1 MYRRRASKPVAISK
15 TPYSTVKMKLK
26 ETTQLFKDAF
36 KGWNE
41 KDPFRESAVIA
52 YYAIFSL
59 PGLLVLVITLGG
71 YVFGRD
77 SVSGHLHNQ
86 ISGAMGNDTADQI
99 QEMMNKANSRKGSIW
114 ATIIGIITILVG
126 ATGVFVQLQKSLN
139 IIWEVKAKPS
149 KSGIWTF
156 LKARLFSFGLILS
169 IAFLL
174 LVSLVITSILA
185 AMSKWMES
193 HWPAYIMFL
202 FQTANFVVSL
212 SIISVLFALMF
223 KLLPD
228 AKIKWRY
235 VWVGAFLTGLL
246 FEIGKFGLGLYFG
259 KAEPGAGYGAA
270 GSVILILLWVSY
282 SSMIVFYGAEFTK
295 AFADHYH
302 GTIAAGKHAVKDIG
316 REN

>member
-1 MYRRRASKPVAISK
+1 VKP
-15 TPYSTVKMKLK
+15 K
-26 ETTQLFKDAF
+26 ETAQLFKAAF

-59 PGLLVLVITLGG
+59 PGLLVLVITIGG
-71 YVFGRD
+71 YFFGRD
-77 SVSGHLHNQ
+77 ALSGHLHSQ
-86 ISGAMGNDTADQI
+86 ISGAMGNDTADQV
-99 QEMMNKANSRKGSIW
+99 QEMMNKASRSTTSTW
-114 ATIIGIITILVG
+114 ATIIGIITILFG

-139 IIWEVKAKPS
+139 IIWEVKAQPS

-174 LVSLVITSILA
+174 LMSLVITSILA
-185 AMSKWMES
+185 AMSKWMEA
-193 HWPAYIMFL
+193 HWPKYIMFL
-202 FQTANFVVSL
+202 FQTANFLISL
-212 SIISVLFALMF
+212 STISVLFAMMF
-223 KLLPD
+223 KILPD

-259 KAEPGAGYGAA
+259 KAEPGSGYGAA

-295 AFADHYH
+295 AYAEHHH
-302 GTIAAGKHAVKDIG
+302 GRVAAGKNAVKDIG
-316 REN
+316 RER